1 MIVRRETVEGM
12 TVLRLSGIVR
22 LGESAKKFT
31 EALSGDLAAGEGPVL
46 LDFAEIDTIDST
58 GLGELIGYLQRFE
71 AQGRRM
77 AILNPKNRV
86 LSLLRLTRLD
96 TLIRVYHDEKDA
108 IASLS
113 SSASSRASASRP
125 PDAR

>member
-12 TVLRLSGIVR
+12 TILRLSGIVR
-22 LGESAKKFT
+22 LGESAKRFT

-71 AQGRRM
+71 EQGRRM

-113 SSASSRASASRP
+113 SSTSSRSSASRP
-125 PDAR
+125 RDAR